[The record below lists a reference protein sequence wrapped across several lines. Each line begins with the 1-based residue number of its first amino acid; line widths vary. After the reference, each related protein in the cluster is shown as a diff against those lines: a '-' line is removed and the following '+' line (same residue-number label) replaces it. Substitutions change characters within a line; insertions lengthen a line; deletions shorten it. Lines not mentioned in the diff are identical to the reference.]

1 MARLYKVALD
11 TNMLLYITSHKIDVF
26 AEIRKNFG
34 NVIFIVPQSVR
45 NELERLRKVNA
56 NRAKQVNIAEQL
68 MKKNQVKI
76 IKLSNDADND
86 LLELAKQG
94 TIVAT
99 NDKELKKRIKD
110 FGGRVIY
117 LRKKKLIEVM

>member
-26 AEIRKNFG
+26 AEIKKSLG
-34 NVIFIVPQSVR
+34 NVIFIVPQSIY
-45 NELERLRKVNA
+45 NELGKLKKVNI
-56 NRAKQVNIAEQL
+56 NRAKQVNIAEQI
-68 MKKNQVKI
+68 MKKNQARI
-76 IKLSNDADND
+76 IKLSDDADSD

-94 TIVAT
+94 VIIAT

-117 LRKKKLIEVM
+117 LRKKKIIEGM

>member
-1 MARLYKVALD
+1 MARFYKVAVD

-26 AEIRKNFG
+26 AEIKKSLG
-34 NVIFIVPQSVR
+34 NVIFIVPQSVCD
-45 NELERLRKVNA
+45 ELGKLKKVNI

-68 MKKNQVKI
+68 MKKNKAKI
-76 IKLSNDADND
+76 IKLSDDADND

-94 TIVAT
+94 VIIAT
-99 NDKELKKRIKD
+99 NDRELKKRIKD

-117 LRKKKLIEVM
+117 LRKKKIIEGI